1 MECEVHIASACGIFG
16 CITKMEEGA
25 GLKAGPLTHTFLI
38 LLVTFHRRVNHPPGV
53 QCIYSHYDLGLSLF
67 HIEE

>member
-16 CITKMEEGA
+16 CFTKVEEGA

-38 LLVTFHRRVNHPPGV
+38 YWRHFTDVSTIRLVCNV
-53 QCIYSHYDLGLSLF
+53 
-67 HIEE
+67 HIHIMTLV

>member
-1 MECEVHIASACGIFG
+1 MECEVHIASSCGIFG
-16 CITKMEEGA
+16 CFTKVEEGA

-38 LLVTFHRRVNHPPGV
+38 YWRHFTDVSTNV
-53 QCIYSHYDLGLSLF
+53 QCTYSHYDLGLSLF